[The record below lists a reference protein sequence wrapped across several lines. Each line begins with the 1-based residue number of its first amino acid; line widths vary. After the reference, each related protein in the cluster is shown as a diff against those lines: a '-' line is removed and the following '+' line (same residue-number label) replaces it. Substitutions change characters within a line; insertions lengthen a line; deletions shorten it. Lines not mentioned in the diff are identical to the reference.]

1 MVMERAERHDAER
14 VSGIPNLTYDLVS
27 MLHEKL
33 EAITVY
39 EVYQRDAEEAGNSQ
53 AAALIEHC
61 RQTDQAVVQKLRAML
76 VQELSLEPLQVDSDD
91 ELLSTAADRG
101 RELTPAEKETRV
113 DEESDESF
121 PASDPPSY
129 SGTTTGQA

>member
-1 MVMERAERHDAER
+1 MVMERAERQTAER

-39 EVYQRDAEEAGNSQ
+39 EVYQRDAEEVGNTQ
-53 AAALIEHC
+53 ASALIEHC
-61 RQTDQAVVQKLRAML
+61 RQTDLAVVQKLRAML
-76 VQELSLEPLQVDSDD
+76 AQELSSEPIGIDD
-91 ELLSTAADRG
+91 GEDTPATPTDRG
-101 RELTPAEKETRV
+101 GELTPADKETRI
-113 DEESDESF
+113 DEASDESF

-129 SGTTTGQA
+129 SGTTSS

>member
-1 MVMERAERHDAER
+1 MVMEHAERQAAER

-39 EVYQRDAEEAGNSQ
+39 EVYQRDAEDAGNSQ

-61 RQTDQAVVQKLRAML
+61 RQTDLAVVQKLRMML
-76 VQELSLEPLQVDSDD
+76 VQELGGQAVSAQAQDREASTPVNRGG
-91 ELLSTAADRG
+91 ELASIDR
-101 RELTPAEKETRV
+101 ETPV
-113 DEESDESF
+113 DEASDESF
-121 PASDPPSY
+121 PASDPPSH
-129 SGTTTGQA
+129 SGTTTG

>member
-1 MVMERAERHDAER
+1 MVMERAERHTSER
-14 VSGIPNLTYDLVS
+14 VSGIPNLTYDLIS

-39 EVYQRDAEEAGNSQ
+39 EIYQRDAEEAGHGQ

-61 RQTDQAVVQKLRAML
+61 RQTDLAIVQKLRAL
-76 VQELSLEPLQVDSDD
+76 LAQELGGGAPAMEND
-91 ELLSTAADRG
+91 EEGVPSTPAGRG
-101 RELTPAEKETRV
+101 GELTPADKDTMV
-113 DEESDESF
+113 DEASDESF

-129 SGTTTGQA
+129 SRSSPS

>member
-1 MVMERAERHDAER
+1 MVMEQAERHTAER

-39 EVYQRDAEEAGNSQ
+39 EIYQRDAEDAGNTQ

-61 RQTDQAVVQKLRAML
+61 RQTDLAVVQKLRSML
-76 VQELSLEPLQVDSDD
+76 VYELGAGSTVDHT
-91 ELLSTAADRG
+91 EAPRPA
-101 RELTPAEKETRV
+101 TPAGRGGELHPVDAGETV
-113 DEESDESF
+113 DQAAEESF

-129 SGTTTGQA
+129 SGTTTT

>member
-39 EVYQRDAEEAGNSQ
+39 EIYQRDAEAAGHSQ

-76 VQELSLEPLQVDSDD
+76 SQELGGSSTQVEDEDD
-91 ELLSTAADRG
+91 NRPS
-101 RELTPAEKETRV
+101 TPAGRGGGLRSSDKESVV
-113 DEESDESF
+113 DEASDESF

-129 SGTTTGQA
+129 SRGTTS

>member
-14 VSGIPNLTYDLVS
+14 VSGIPNLTFDLVS

-39 EVYQRDAEEAGNSQ
+39 EVYQRDAEEAGHSQ

-76 VQELSLEPLQVDSDD
+76 IQELGGAPPSAGDEDD
-91 ELLSTAADRG
+91 DRPTTPAG
-101 RELTPAEKETRV
+101 RGGELTPAAKDSVV
-113 DEESDESF
+113 DNASDESF

-129 SGTTTGQA
+129 SRGTTSK